1 MCSDERFYEIS
12 FRKVRGSDQSI
23 YQKKAIVKEEQF
35 LSEKLDWGKLNLLRP
50 KSASWACK
58 FYVKNE
64 GKGFSRITQCF
75 GQFSR
80 FSMSPRKLRTRISQG
95 QNIPNI
101 CNRIPQSS

>member
-58 FYVKNE
+58 
-64 GKGFSRITQCF
+64 S
-75 GQFSR
+75 
-80 FSMSPRKLRTRISQG
+80 
-95 QNIPNI
+95 
-101 CNRIPQSS
+101 